1 MSKAIDWIKDHK
13 KALVIGGV
21 VIVTAACGG
30 CYIYRLNNT
39 ITNQNRDIKIL
50 RTDVKSLRSNVK
62 ILKSVMSDNV
72 LSSLK
77 STLTR
82 KLRYAEG
89 RLTNGLAD
97 GIISDADIKIREEE
111 IEFFTNELLK
121 IDEAVKI
128 LNQ

>member
-13 KALVIGGV
+13 KAIIIGGV
-21 VIVTAACGG
+21 VVVTAACGG

-39 ITNQNRDIKIL
+39 VTKQSVEIAKQSVKITKHEHDIKIL
-50 RTDVKSLRSNVK
+50 RD
-62 ILKSVMSDNV
+62 VMSDNV

-89 RLTNGLAD
+89 RLANGLAD
-97 GIISDADIKIREEE
+97 GIISDVDIKIREDE
-111 IEFFTNELLK
+111 IEFFTKELLK

-128 LNQ
+128 LNE